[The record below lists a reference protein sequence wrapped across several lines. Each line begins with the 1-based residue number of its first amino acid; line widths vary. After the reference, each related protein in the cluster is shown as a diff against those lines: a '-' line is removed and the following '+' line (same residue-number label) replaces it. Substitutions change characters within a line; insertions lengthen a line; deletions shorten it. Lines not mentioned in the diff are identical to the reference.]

1 MIVPFQFQRGN
12 KIAGC
17 EDAPPLTN
25 EKFSIICDGLGGSGS
40 IKHQI
45 IENGSNTPVNRTSGF
60 LGSRIVS
67 ESVESYYSKNYSQL
81 AIALAQ
87 GHDFNRVAT
96 NFLVGLKNQI
106 SDSFSKKI
114 SEYNIDM
121 SKATKTL
128 KIFPTTL
135 ASTLYFKIDEKL
147 YVLAI
152 WAGDSRVYVLNP
164 QNGLQLLS
172 LDDAKD
178 AEDEMK
184 SASEMDNCIS
194 AGQSFHLNYALYD
207 MKDPGIV
214 FSCSDGCFDYL
225 QSPLHFEWLLLQTIL
240 ECVPKVSGSALGIAL
255 GNSIKECMYHTIGD
269 DTTMAGI
276 IYGIDSMHDLKE
288 LYKPR
293 MDLFGHLALEMN
305 DSLKNL
311 KSVQTEKESAQK
323 KCRLYESKVE
333 NEMRIVVCN
342 ALREKAPTSLY
353 HFLTDLPCYCDYQA
367 MIASINSELDE
378 KCTVELTELNVKLAK
393 EKEICKE
400 LLLRDYL
407 KWTQEANEEAQFSQ
421 QTPFSI
427 FSMPGTL
434 RSRETSVRNKSAYL
448 YPAYCRQPLKVCIEL
463 LRHPD
468 FEQVTRYS
476 YGSPNGNTDN
486 IQSQISQMESIL
498 NLLENNDPL
507 FINLWS
513 QAYFSTDRYEK
524 TRFEAGNSRQFLD
537 SFEAAIH
544 NTNSCYYMS
553 ELTARR
559 FAEYRNDA
567 NGLYNIQQKYANER
581 TRRISNILEAF
592 FDKHKQE
599 IVTAIILKPTNF
611 VLELFI
617 GTGISADRFAQY
629 LEAIK
634 TLDQID
640 LKIAKAKDQVDKIWN
655 NYKKDYQLFKIIGI
669 KGAC

>member
-12 KIAGC
+12 KVAGC

-25 EKFSIICDGLGGSGS
+25 EKYSIVCDGLGGSGS

-45 IENGSNTPVNRTSGF
+45 TENGSNTPVNRTSGF

-67 ESVESYYSKNYSQL
+67 ESVESYYLHNYSQL
-81 AIALAQ
+81 AIAIAQ
-87 GHDFNRVAT
+87 GHDINCVVT
-96 NFLVGLKNQI
+96 NFLAGLKKQI
-106 SDSFSKKI
+106 NDSFSQKI

-135 ASTLYFKIDEKL
+135 ASTLYFKVDEKL
-147 YVLAI
+147 CVLAI

-178 AEDEMK
+178 AENEMK
-184 SASEMDNCIS
+184 SSSEMDNCIS
-194 AGQSFHLNYALYD
+194 AGQSFHLNYALYEI
-207 MKDPGIV
+207 KAPEIV

-240 ECVPKVSGSALGIAL
+240 ECVPKASGNALGIAL
-255 GNSIKECMYHTIGD
+255 GNSIKDCMYQTIGD

-276 IYGIDSMHDLKE
+276 IFGIDSTHDLKE

-311 KSVQTEKESAQK
+311 KLVQTEKESAQK

-333 NEMRIVVCN
+333 KEMQTAICDT
-342 ALREKAPTSLY
+342 LREKTPTLLY

-367 MIASINSELDE
+367 MINSINSELDE
-378 KCTVELTELNVKLAK
+378 KCTIELTELNVKLAK

-407 KWTQEANEEAQFSQ
+407 KWTQEVNEEAQVSQ
-421 QTPFSI
+421 QTPFPFLPI
-427 FSMPGTL
+427 PGTL
-434 RSRETSVRNKSAYL
+434 RSRETSIKNKSAYL

-468 FEQVTRYS
+468 FEQVTHYT
-476 YGSPNGNTDN
+476 YGSPNGKSDT
-486 IQSQISQMESIL
+486 IQSIISQMESIL
-498 NLLENNDPL
+498 DLLENSDPL
-507 FINLWS
+507 FINLWF

-524 TRFEAGNSRQFLD
+524 KRVEIGNSRQFLD

-553 ELTARR
+553 ELTARK

-567 NGLYNIQQKYANER
+567 NGLYNIQQKYADER
-581 TRRISNILEAF
+581 TRQIRNIPEAF
-592 FDKHKQE
+592 FNKHEHE
-599 IVTAIILKPTNF
+599 IITTIIQKPINF
-611 VLELFI
+611 ALELFI
-617 GTGISADRFAQY
+617 GTGISADRLAQY

-634 TLDQID
+634 TLDQVD

-655 NYKKDYQLFKIIGI
+655 YYKKDYQLFKIIGI